1 MSPCGEDAAGRFDS
15 IDMAAKE
22 GLTIVER
29 LGAWTRLGGET
40 GSMTRTS
47 LPAKVL
53 FEEAWVYA
61 SPVWGK
67 RVQTRPL
74 ELQWQC
80 ADEVPNVLGN
90 SAELREV
97 ILNLILNAIDAMP
110 KGGILT
116 LGVKADGDAVVFS
129 VQDTGTGIDPDII
142 DQIFDPMFST
152 KGSAGTGLGLSFA
165 RSVTE
170 RHGGSLDVESTDRV
184 GSCFRLRIPMATELL
199 AADSP
204 GRVDHP
210 DNPSPAAGARLLLV
224 EPSDLVRDVMV
235 RALQGSGFDV
245 DVVSDLEEAKV
256 MLGAR
261 SGYAGLIAD
270 AAADRPRAEGFLEHV
285 QEHHGEL
292 QGRMIF
298 YSNGVLPAAMRELQ
312 STFGFTCF
320 DRSVGLAGLRVAL
333 AELSAHREVA

>member
-1 MSPCGEDAAGRFDS
+1 
-15 IDMAAKE
+15 
-22 GLTIVER
+22 
-29 LGAWTRLGGET
+29 
-40 GSMTRTS
+40 
-47 LPAKVL
+47 
-53 FEEAWVYA
+53 
-61 SPVWGK
+61 
-67 RVQTRPL
+67 
-74 ELQWQC
+74 
-80 ADEVPNVLGN
+80 
-90 SAELREV
+90 
-97 ILNLILNAIDAMP
+97 
-110 KGGILT
+110 
-116 LGVKADGDAVVFS
+116 
-129 VQDTGTGIDPDII
+129 
-142 DQIFDPMFST
+142 
-152 KGSAGTGLGLSFA
+152 LGLSLA
-165 RSVTE
+165 RSVAE

-298 YSNGVLPAAMRELQ
+298 YSNGVVPAAMRELQ

-333 AELSAHREVA
+333 AELSAHREAA